1 MKNEII
7 LHIKEDKTV
16 TVDIIEND
24 IITTKRITPKE
35 LLDCVLNS
43 TTTMKSLVINSG
55 ILPQNAVTFS
65 FKPNDSEK
73 YVVLEFPEE
82 KTNITYE
89 KTEYENFPIPRIL
102 FGFHITNSGRISSV
116 RMGVAAL
123 GVLSMDTPM
132 YRYPFSNVQGFSLCI
147 GGNEMPHIESMNQLS
162 GLPYY
167 IMSMPDNDDRYS
179 ANNNKLKM
187 GHRDL
192 LEHLKDKDRQYYY
205 DNILVPMGSKKLK
218 DFIREENI

>member
-16 TVDIIEND
+16 TVDIIEDD

-35 LLDCVLNS
+35 LYDCVLNS
-43 TTTMKSLVINSG
+43 TTAINSLVINSG
-55 ILPQNAVTFS
+55 ILPANTVTFS
-65 FKPNDSEK
+65 LKPNDSEK
-73 YVVLEFPEE
+73 YVVLEFPED

-89 KTEYENFPIPRIL
+89 KTEYVNFPIPRIL
-102 FGFHITNSGRISSV
+102 FGFHITNSGRIASV
-116 RMGVAAL
+116 RMGVADL
-123 GVLSMDTPM
+123 GVLSMNTPM
-132 YRYPFSNVQGFSLCI
+132 YRYPFSNVEGFSLCI
-147 GGNEMPHIESMNQLS
+147 GANAMPHIESMNQLA

-167 IMSMPDNDDRYS
+167 IMSMPDNDDRFCDT
-179 ANNNKLKM
+179 NNKLKM

-205 DNILVPMGSKKLK
+205 DNVLVPMGRKTLK
-218 DFIREENI
+218 DFIREDSV